1 MSSIN
6 PNLFSANAS
15 DWQFKT
21 PEKKAGQPTT
31 IADLA
36 KQLMAGGIDGLQ
48 DKPDFKKMV
57 EMFSDPSKATEF
69 TSTTLEGHAEY
80 NLKAAFKLDNG
91 QSLNIDLQV
100 KIDFKFQQA
109 TAAYGK
115 NKKQTGQ
122 KADNN
127 EFSPENTANRIG
139 NFAMGFLPMFQS
151 NHADQAKNDSVNG
164 FFNLAKDAI
173 TKGFDQAKSILGGLY
188 GEDATKTFDLVSK
201 FLDDAKAKILGSD
214 ATEVKKDVPA
224 VS

>member
-6 PNLFSANAS
+6 PNLFSTNNA

-31 IADLA
+31 ISDLA

-57 EMFSDPSKATEF
+57 EMFSDPSKASAF
-69 TSTTLEGHAEY
+69 TSTTIEGHAEY
-80 NLKAAFKLDNG
+80 NLKAAFQLDNG
-91 QSLNIDLQV
+91 QKLNIDLQV
-100 KIDFKFQQA
+100 KIDYKFQQA

-115 NKKQTGQ
+115 NKQ
-122 KADNN
+122 KSDTKTANN
-127 EFSPENTANRIG
+127 DEFSPENTANRIG

-151 NHADQAKNDSVNG
+151 NHADQTKTDALSG

-173 TKGFDQAKSILGGLY
+173 SKGFDQAKSILGGLY

-201 FLDDAKAKILGSD
+201 FLDDAKASILG
-214 ATEVKKDVPA
+214 TIENKDTQV

>member
-6 PNLFSANAS
+6 PNLFSTNPA

-31 IADLA
+31 ISDLA

-57 EMFSDPSKATEF
+57 EMFSDPSKASAF
-69 TSTTLEGHAEY
+69 TSTTIEGHAEY
-80 NLKAAFKLDNG
+80 NLKAAFQLDNG
-91 QSLNIDLQV
+91 QKLNIDLQV

-109 TAAYGK
+109 TAAYAK
-115 NKKQTGQ
+115 NKKETKPAGN
-122 KADNN
+122 D

-151 NHADQAKNDSVNG
+151 NHADQTKTDALSG

-188 GEDATKTFDLVSK
+188 GEDAAKTFDLVSK

-214 ATEVKKDVPA
+214 GTEAKKDVA
-224 VS
+224 AIS